1 MTRFHAATRRLALA
15 AALVLTGTLGAAAFT
30 PPAFAG
36 AQTLLFKNKAA
47 LQVDATSIEFVND
60 GIPPRDY
67 PHVNHR
73 SQLRFEDAA
82 REWASGRFSLTG
94 NSPNKLRITIKNG
107 DLTEKLLPVKKGVAG
122 WFTKDQSAEYEATL
136 QVELAIIGASGEVLS
151 SATGQSHNTM
161 TVREDATEADKQQV
175 WTGMI
180 IAAFDLLDT
189 QLEPQVRQTM
199 AQYIR

>member
-1 MTRFHAATRRLALA
+1 MTRFQAFTRSFAFA
-15 AALVLTGTLGAAAFT
+15 AALTLTGVIGAGPYAPA
-30 PPAFAG
+30 AFAG
-36 AQTLLFKNKAA
+36 AQTLLFKNKAE

-82 REWASGRFSLTG
+82 REWASGRFNLTG
-94 NSPNKLRITIKNG
+94 NSANRLRITIKNS
-107 DLTEKLLPVKKGVAG
+107 DLTEKLLPVKKGIKG

-136 QVELAIIGASGEVLS
+136 QVELAIIDPNGQVLS
-151 SATGQSHNTM
+151 SASGQSQNTM

-189 QLEPQVRQTM
+189 QLEPQVRQVM

>member
-1 MTRFHAATRRLALA
+1 MTRFQVVTRRFALA
-15 AALVLTGTLGAAAFT
+15 AVLVMAGAVGTATVA
-30 PPAFAG
+30 PQVFAG
-36 AQTLLFKNKAA
+36 AQTLLFKNKAS
-47 LQVDATSIEFVND
+47 LQVDATSVEFVND

-82 REWASGRFSLTG
+82 REWAGGRFQITG
-94 NSPNKLRITIKNG
+94 NSINKLRITIKSS
-107 DLTEKLLPVKKGVAG
+107 DLTERLLPVKKGVKG
-122 WFTKDQSAEYEATL
+122 WFTKDQSAEYEASL
-136 QVELAIIGASGEVLS
+136 QVELAIIDANGQVLS
-151 SATGQSHNTM
+151 SATGGSNNTM

-189 QLEPQVRQTM
+189 QLEPQVRQMM
-199 AQYIR
+199 AKYIR